1 MNPFLFLGILLLL
14 FAASAV
20 TEPAAEESAPA
31 PAALPVSAT
40 TQVAAAADSLPA
52 PAPVFAAE

>member
-20 TEPAAEESAPA
+20 TEPAAGEIIADPQPSAFI
-31 PAALPVSAT
+31 T
-40 TQVAAAADSLPA
+40 EQVPDSLPA
-52 PAPVFAAE
+52 SAPVFAAE